1 MIKLENFDID
11 VVRMN
16 KASLVVRIDGEDYLV
31 TRNVFN
37 KIASKQ
43 ATTIFVVEKEY
54 RGTVNK
60 WLALPSI
67 FQIYKLKPLVIYIE
81 LQRVVRL
88 AIKSL

>member
-1 MIKLENFDID
+1 MIKLNDTTID

-16 KASLVVRIDGEDYLV
+16 KASLIVKIEGEEYFV

-43 ATTIFVVEKEY
+43 ATTILVVEKEY
-54 RGTVNK
+54 RGTVNR

-67 FQIYKLKPLVIYIE
+67 F
-81 LQRVVRL
+81 
-88 AIKSL
+88 

>member
-16 KASLVVRIDGEDYLV
+16 KASLVVRIDEEYYLV

-43 ATTIFVVEKEY
+43 ATTILVVEKEY

-67 FQIYKLKPLVIYIE
+67 F
-81 LQRVVRL
+81 
-88 AIKSL
+88 

>member
-1 MIKLENFDID
+1 MIKLNNTTID

-16 KASLVVRIDGEDYLV
+16 KASLIVRIEDEEYFV

-43 ATTIFVVEKEY
+43 TTTILVVEKEY
-54 RGTVNK
+54 RNTVNR

-67 FQIYKLKPLVIYIE
+67 F
-81 LQRVVRL
+81 
-88 AIKSL
+88 

>member
-16 KASLVVRIDGEDYLV
+16 KASLVVRIDGEEYLV

-67 FQIYKLKPLVIYIE
+67 F
-81 LQRVVRL
+81 
-88 AIKSL
+88 

>member
-11 VVRMN
+11 VIRMN
-16 KASLVVRIDGEDYLV
+16 KASLVVRIDGEEYFV

-43 ATTIFVVEKEY
+43 ATPILVVEKEY
-54 RGTVNK
+54 RGSINR

-67 FQIYKLKPLVIYIE
+67 F
-81 LQRVVRL
+81 
-88 AIKSL
+88 

>member
-16 KASLVVRIDGEDYLV
+16 KASLIVKIEDEEYFV

-37 KIASKQ
+37 KIASKKE
-43 ATTIFVVEKEY
+43 TTILVIEKEY
-54 RGTVNK
+54 RGFVNR

-67 FQIYKLKPLVIYIE
+67 F
-81 LQRVVRL
+81 
-88 AIKSL
+88 

>member
-1 MIKLENFDID
+1 
-11 VVRMN
+11 MN

-43 ATTIFVVEKEY
+43 ATTIFIVEKEY
-54 RGTVNK
+54 MGTVNK

-67 FQIYKLKPLVIYIE
+67 F
-81 LQRVVRL
+81 
-88 AIKSL
+88 

>member
-16 KASLVVRIDGEDYLV
+16 KASLVVRIDGEEYLV

-54 RGTVNK
+54 IGTVNK

-67 FQIYKLKPLVIYIE
+67 F
-81 LQRVVRL
+81 
-88 AIKSL
+88 

>member
-1 MIKLENFDID
+1 MIKLENFDIN

-16 KASLVVRIDGEDYLV
+16 KASLVVRIDGEKYLV

-54 RGTVNK
+54 MGIINK

-67 FQIYKLKPLVIYIE
+67 F
-81 LQRVVRL
+81 
-88 AIKSL
+88 

>member
-1 MIKLENFDID
+1 MIKLENFDIN

-16 KASLVVRIDGEDYLV
+16 KASLVVRIDGEKYLV

-54 RGTVNK
+54 MGIINK
-60 WLALPSI
+60 
-67 FQIYKLKPLVIYIE
+67 
-81 LQRVVRL
+81 
-88 AIKSL
+88 

>member
-11 VVRMN
+11 VIRMN
-16 KASLVVRIDGEDYLV
+16 KASLIVRIDGEKYFV

-43 ATTIFVVEKEY
+43 ATTIFIVEKEY
-54 RGTVNK
+54 MGTVNK

-67 FQIYKLKPLVIYIE
+67 F
-81 LQRVVRL
+81 
-88 AIKSL
+88 

>member
-1 MIKLENFDID
+1 MIKLNNTTID

-16 KASLVVRIDGEDYLV
+16 KASLVVRIDNENYFV

-43 ATTIFVVEKEY
+43 TTTILVVEKEY
-54 RGTVNK
+54 MGAVNR

-67 FQIYKLKPLVIYIE
+67 F
-81 LQRVVRL
+81 
-88 AIKSL
+88 

>member
-16 KASLVVRIDGEDYLV
+16 KASLVVRIDGENYLV

-43 ATTIFVVEKEY
+43 ATTILVVEKEY
-54 RGTVNK
+54 KNCVNR

-67 FQIYKLKPLVIYIE
+67 F
-81 LQRVVRL
+81 
-88 AIKSL
+88 

>member
-16 KASLVVRIDGEDYLV
+16 KASLIVRIDEEYYLV

-37 KIASKQ
+37 KIASKR
-43 ATTIFVVEKEY
+43 ATTIFIVEKEY
-54 RGTVNK
+54 KGTVNK

-67 FQIYKLKPLVIYIE
+67 F
-81 LQRVVRL
+81 
-88 AIKSL
+88 

>member
-16 KASLVVRIDGEDYLV
+16 KASLVVRIDGEEYLV

-43 ATTIFVVEKEY
+43 ATTIFIVEKEY
-54 RGTVNK
+54 KGTVNK

-67 FQIYKLKPLVIYIE
+67 F
-81 LQRVVRL
+81 
-88 AIKSL
+88 

>member
-1 MIKLENFDID
+1 MIKLKKFDIE

-16 KASLVVRIDGEDYLV
+16 KALLVVRIDEKYYLV

-43 ATTIFVVEKEY
+43 ATTIFIVEKEY
-54 RGTVNK
+54 MGTINK

-67 FQIYKLKPLVIYIE
+67 F
-81 LQRVVRL
+81 
-88 AIKSL
+88 